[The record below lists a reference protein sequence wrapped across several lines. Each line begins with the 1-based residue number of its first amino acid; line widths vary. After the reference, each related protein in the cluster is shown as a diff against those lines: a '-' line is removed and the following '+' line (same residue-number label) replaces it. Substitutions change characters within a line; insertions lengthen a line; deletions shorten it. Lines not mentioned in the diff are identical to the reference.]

1 MGKKRSRGAT
11 AVMTV
16 AGLALLL
23 AVASG
28 VALVTKTE
36 PRVAEHGSKTFIS
49 ERLGR

>member
-23 AVASG
+23 ALMGG

-36 PRVAEHGSKTFIS
+36 PLVSEHGGNTFVS